1 MKQAPLLTRD
11 YRTITYVS
19 GPLIFVSNVKGASFG
34 EIVRIFLKDGEERTG
49 EVLDI
54 SEDIAVIQ
62 VFEGTRGI
70 DTQVTKVRFT
80 GEPARINVSIDMLG
94 RVFSGVGKAR
104 DGGPEII
111 PDAILDIAGTP
122 INPSARDKP
131 GRFHP
136 DRYVHYRRVEHA
148 RTRPETAHLLRLGVA
163 GKQARCPDCPT
174 GKSSW

>member
-1 MKQAPLLTRD
+1 M
-11 YRTITYVS
+11 
-19 GPLIFVSNVKGASFG
+19 
-34 EIVRIFLKDGEERTG
+34 
-49 EVLDI
+49 
-54 SEDIAVIQ
+54 IQ

-70 DTQVTKVRFT
+70 DTQVTKARFT

-131 GRFHP
+131 ADFIQTGMSTIDGLNTLGP
-136 DRYVHYRRVEHA
+136 
-148 RTRPETAHLLRLGVA
+148 RPETAHLLRLGLP